1 MSMRSLLVRTWLLVL
16 AGGGAPAVAQ
26 GPVPFTELDSV
37 ILERTACYGT
47 CPAYRLALL
56 RSGVV
61 QFRSHNRGDSARV
74 ARDSIKP
81 DAVAALLPAAVRL
94 RVFDVPPVIADS
106 PALCPDRATDH
117 PTVIVTLY
125 GVGETRRIVDYHG
138 CFLRS
143 DHSTASGL
151 SGVRA
156 FEARLDSVA
165 GVKRWVQPNRLR

>member
-1 MSMRSLLVRTWLLVL
+1 MRSLLAGIWILIL
-16 AGGGAPAVAQ
+16 AGGGATAAAQ
-26 GPVPFTELDSV
+26 GTVPFTELDSV
-37 ILERTACYGT
+37 VVERTACYGT

-61 QFRSHNRGDSARV
+61 QFTSHNQGDSARV

-81 DAVAALLPAAVRL
+81 DAVAALLLAAVRL
-94 RVFDVPPVIADS
+94 RVFDVPPVIAES
-106 PALCPDRATDH
+106 PALCPDRASDH

-125 GVGETRRIVDYHG
+125 GAGEMRSIVDYQG

-151 SGVRA
+151 SGLRA

-165 GVKRWVQPNRLR
+165 GAKRWVQPNRFR